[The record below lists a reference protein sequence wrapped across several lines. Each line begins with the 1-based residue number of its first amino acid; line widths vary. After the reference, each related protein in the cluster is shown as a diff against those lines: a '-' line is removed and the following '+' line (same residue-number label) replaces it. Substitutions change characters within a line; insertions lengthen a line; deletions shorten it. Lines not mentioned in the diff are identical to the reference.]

1 MLPSYNLSIKA
12 ALILE
17 LSPFTHKGILIMA
30 TLAFM
35 RKLFTEQKLHLHTVL
50 EPNWGGEQ
58 KNRKKK
64 SEALLKK
71 NARLCQE
78 R

>member
-17 LSPFTHKGILIMA
+17 LSPFTHKGNLIMA

-35 RKLFTEQKLHLHTVL
+35 RKLFPEQKLHLHTVL
-50 EPNWGGEQ
+50 EPNWWGGE
-58 KNRKKK
+58 KKQ
-64 SEALLKK
+64 EKK
-71 NARLCQE
+71 
-78 R
+78 

>member
-30 TLAFM
+30 ILAFM
-35 RKLFTEQKLHLHTVL
+35 RKLFPEQKLHLHTVL
-50 EPNWGGEQ
+50 EPNWGGEK
-58 KNRKKK
+58 KNRKK
-64 SEALLKK
+64 SEALLEKYT
-71 NARLCQE
+71 
-78 R
+78 